1 MKIIETCEQGSAE
14 WLQMR
19 LGKVTASK
27 VKDVLSKGRG
37 NTPSKMAE
45 TYMME
50 LIAEKLTGESKPFFE
65 NDAMRWGTETEPQ
78 ARAMY
83 SVKNNFIDVKEV
95 AFVEY
100 NDQVGISPDGFVGDE
115 GLFEAKCPNTTTQL
129 KRALS
134 DDYSA
139 DYKAQIQMQLWV
151 TERKWCDFVSFD
163 PRLDCVAGY
172 LQQRVE
178 RDEEYIKEMKIKV
191 YAFVERMNELIN
203 ILTKE
208 SKEND

>member
-14 WLQMR
+14 WLAMR

-27 VKDVLSKGRG
+27 VSDVLSKGRG
-37 NTPSKMAE
+37 SAPSKMSE
-45 TYMME
+45 TYMIE
-50 LIAEKLTGESKPFFE
+50 LIAEVLIGNSKPFFE

-83 SVKNNFIDVKEV
+83 AVNNDFVDVKEV
-95 AFVEY
+95 AFVEH
-100 NDQVGISPDGFVGDE
+100 NEQVGISPDGLIGED
-115 GLFEAKCPNTTTQL
+115 GLLEIKCPNTTTQL

-151 TERKWCDFVSFD
+151 TEREWCDFLSFD
-163 PRLDCVAGY
+163 PRLDCEAGY
-172 LQQRVE
+172 LQQRVF
-178 RDEEYIKEMKIKV
+178 RDEEYIEEMKTKV
-191 YAFVERMNELIN
+191 YAFVEKMNEIIEQLT
-203 ILTKE
+203 TKE
-208 SKEND
+208 SK

>member
-1 MKIIETCEQGSAE
+1 MNIITDIEQGSSA
-14 WLQMR
+14 WLAMR

-27 VKDVLSKGRG
+27 MKDLLSKGRG
-37 NTPSKMAE
+37 LAPSKTAE

-50 LIAEKLTGESKPFFE
+50 LIAERLTGEVKPFFE

-78 ARAMY
+78 ARSMY
-83 SVKNNFIDVKEV
+83 EVNNGFVSVKEV
-95 AFVEY
+95 AFVEH
-100 NDQVGISPDGFVGDE
+100 NEFIGISPDGLVGDD
-115 GLFEAKCPNTTTQL
+115 GLLEIKCPNTTTQI

-134 DDYSA
+134 NDYSA

-163 PRLDCVAGY
+163 PRLDCAAGY

-178 RDEEYIKEMKIKV
+178 RDEEYIEEMKTKV
-191 YAFVERMNELIN
+191 YAFVEKMNELIEQ
-203 ILTKE
+203 LTKE
-208 SKEND
+208 GK

>member
-1 MKIIETCEQGSAE
+1 MNIIETCEQGSDA
-14 WLQMR
+14 WHKIR
-19 LGKVTASK
+19 LGKITASR
-27 VKDVLSKGRG
+27 VKDVLTKGRG
-37 NTPSKMAE
+37 TSPSKTAE
-45 TYMME
+45 SYMME
-50 LIAEKLTGESKPFFE
+50 LIAEILTGNSKPFFE

-83 SVKNNFIDVKEV
+83 AVNNDFVDVKEV
-95 AFVEY
+95 AFVEH
-100 NDQVGISPDGFVGDE
+100 NEFIGISPDGLIGDD

-151 TERKWCDFVSFD
+151 TEREWCDFLSFD
-163 PRLDCVAGY
+163 PRLDCEAGY
-172 LQQRVE
+172 LQQRVF
-178 RDEEYIKEMKIKV
+178 RDEEYIEEMKTKV
-191 YAFVERMNELIN
+191 YAFVEKMNELIN

-208 SKEND
+208 RK

>member
-1 MKIIETCEQGSAE
+1 MNIVDDIEQGSDA
-14 WLQMR
+14 WLKAR
-19 LGKVTASK
+19 LFKVTASR
-27 VKDVLSKGRG
+27 VSDVMSKGRG
-37 NTPSKMAE
+37 SAPSKTAE
-45 TYMME
+45 SYMME

-78 ARAMY
+78 AREMY
-83 SVKNNFIDVKEV
+83 SVNNGFVSIREV
-95 AFVEY
+95 AFVEH
-100 NDQVGISPDGFVGDE
+100 NEHILISPDGLVGDD

-163 PRLDCVAGY
+163 PRLDCKAGY

-178 RDEEYIKEMKIKV
+178 RDEEYIEEMKTKV
-191 YAFVERMNELIN
+191 YAFIERMNLLIEK
-203 ILTKE
+203 LTGE
-208 SKEND
+208 